1 MCGLRVRAGDGQYLE
16 MRRWGLATLGVA
28 SALALDLAILGSIA
42 RSPWFDFYD
51 NELSDL
57 GNTGSNG
64 TVGFG
69 FDAGLGL
76 AGLLMFAFAA
86 LITYQTRD
94 HRVLIWTIPLAAT
107 AAALA
112 MVGAFPED
120 VPGPVHR
127 VSSGV
132 LFLMIA
138 VTLLAYGLFSRS
150 LGSRRA
156 RSMALA
162 FGLLTAFVWIT
173 TWPWSG
179 VVNQW
184 SVWPW
189 DGVAIQESLTAAM
202 LTTWLI
208 IVAVRT
214 TASARSEPDVG
225 SVGHATDAAGGLIRP
240 RSPGEQG

>member
-1 MCGLRVRAGDGQYLE
+1 MRLR
-16 MRRWGLATLGVA
+16 GLATLGVL
-28 SALALDLAILGSIA
+28 SALTLDLAILASIA
-42 RSPWFDFYD
+42 LSPWFNLYN

-57 GNTGSNG
+57 GNTSSDGM
-64 TVGFG
+64 VGFG

-86 LITYQTRD
+86 LISYKTRD
-94 HRVLIWTIPLAAT
+94 HKVLVWTIPLAVT

-112 MVGAFPED
+112 MVGAFPEN

-127 VSSGV
+127 FVSGV

-138 VTLLAYGLFSRS
+138 ITLLSYGLSSRS

-156 RSMALA
+156 RSMALV
-162 FGLLTAFVWIT
+162 FGLLTAFVWVT

-189 DGVAIQESLTAAM
+189 GGVAIQESLTAAM
-202 LTTWLI
+202 LTTWLV
-208 IVAVRT
+208 IVAMKPR
-214 TASARSEPDVG
+214 ASARSEASVG
-225 SVGHATDAAGGLIRP
+225 S
-240 RSPGEQG
+240 